1 MFNTKEAPMAK
12 YSSQVQK
19 GVEVN
24 KVYRTNDLTIFKSV
38 DGNRVPNL
46 QHIRRLSAS
55 VEQHGMKCNPIIV
68 NEYYQVI
75 DGQHRLEAARQA
87 GTFVYYIMINGYT
100 LSEVHT
106 LNLNQ
111 KNWTKKDFM
120 DGYADMGVESYV
132 KLRKFVNK
140 NEDFS
145 FSDCVALCSN
155 LSTGLGSSSNTQKF
169 RSNRPNKVG
178 NIREIFEEGTWI
190 GKDFELG
197 QEWANKITMIKPYY
211 NGYNRSAFVGTM
223 IGLFTNENFDFN
235 EFMHKVR
242 LQPTALVDCA
252 SREQYK
258 TLIEDIYNY
267 RSRNKVSLRY

>member
-24 KVYRTNDLTIFKSV
+24 KVYRTSDLTIFKSI

-75 DGQHRLEAARQA
+75 DGQHRLEAARQVE
-87 GTFVYYIMINGYT
+87 TFVYYIMINGYT

-120 DGYADMGVESYV
+120 DGYADIGIESYV

-145 FSDCVALCSN
+145 FSDCVSLCSQLTSA
-155 LSTGLGSSSNTQKF
+155 LSASSITGKF
-169 RSNRPNKVG
+169 RRDKSWNVKEV
-178 NIREIFEEGTWI
+178 FEEGTWI

-197 QEWANKITMIKPYY
+197 QEWANKIRMIKPYY
-211 NGYNRSAFVGTM
+211 NGYNRSSFVGTI
-223 IGLFTNENFDFN
+223 IGLFTNDKFDFN

-267 RSRNKVSLRY
+267 RSRNKISLRY